1 MEIRENIEKYT
12 EEVNEHDDGSR
23 YVIKDIEKIDNE
35 TLKVLITYT
44 TMMNCVSNNDGMEI
58 MDIAK
63 EVIEE
68 LKKSELD
75 FNISSNFINS
85 IFNFDN
91 VYIPLYDLLELS
103 TEAKYGGKKRNNDY
117 RDGIIDSIVSL
128 RKFER
133 SYGLGDHKWDI
144 PFNTI
149 ADNFK

>member
-1 MEIRENIEKYT
+1 MEIRKNIEKYI
-12 EEVNEHDDGSR
+12 EEVNSHDDGSK
-23 YVIKDIEKIDNE
+23 YVIKDIEKIDND
-35 TLKVLITYT
+35 TLKILIAYT
-44 TMMNCVSNNDGMEI
+44 TMMNCMSTNEGMQV

-63 EVIEE
+63 EIIKE
-68 LKKSELD
+68 LEKSEID

-85 IFNFDN
+85 VFNFDN